1 MEGVVN
7 KYGTMFIEKACDFEP
22 YGYGVKGIGTDCQYF
37 EFTYLDDGTVKI
49 LNELGFENL
58 VPPKVVLKSW
68 LDMLED
74 CDGVDFNFKKDNYVV
89 FQANSGKVFV
99 KVLTRHKYPNLKY
112 ISKKDAVNIVKNCL
126 ENNYTKPNSNL
137 EAHIVKQFIENVGG
151 VLNSV

>member
-1 MEGVVN
+1 MEGIVN

-22 YGYGVKGIGTDCQYF
+22 YDYGVKGISTDCQYF
-37 EFTYLDDGTVKI
+37 EFTYLDDGTVKT

-58 VPPKVVLKSW
+58 VSPKVVLKSW
-68 LDMLED
+68 LDMLDE
-74 CDGVDFNFKKDNYVV
+74 CNEVEFNFKKDNYVV
-89 FQANSGKVFV
+89 FQANSGKIFV

-126 ENNYTKPNSNL
+126 ENNYTKPSSNL

-151 VLNSV
+151 IK